1 MEVHKSSHAV
11 WECRYHLVWSTKYR
25 KKALKDEHMR
35 EACKDYLQQIAE
47 QYGMNILN
55 LEVDIDH
62 LHIYIEIPPQKSVG
76 SAVGILKSKS
86 ARLMFKQ
93 YPVLKKMLWAGNLWE
108 GSYFVRAV
116 GEGVTAAMIDKYI
129 DQHSEKAV
137 NFKQLEL
144 FPKGKE

>member
-1 MEVHKSSHAV
+1 MDVNRSSHAV

-25 KKALKDEHMR
+25 KRALEEEYMR
-35 EACKDYLQQIAE
+35 EACKDYLRQIAE
-47 QYGMNILN
+47 QYGLNILN

-62 LHIYIEIPPQKSVG
+62 LHIYIEIPPQRSVG

-86 ARLMFKQ
+86 ARFMFQQ
-93 YPVLKKMLWAGNLWE
+93 YPILKKMLWAGKLWE
-108 GSYFVRAV
+108 ASYFVRGV
-116 GEGVTAAMIDKYI
+116 GEGVTAAMIDNYI

-137 NFKQLEL
+137 SFKQLEL